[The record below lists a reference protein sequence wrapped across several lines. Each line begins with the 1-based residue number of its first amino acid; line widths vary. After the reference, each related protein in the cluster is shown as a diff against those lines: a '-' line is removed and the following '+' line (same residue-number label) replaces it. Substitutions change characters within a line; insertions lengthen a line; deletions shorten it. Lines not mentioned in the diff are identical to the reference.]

1 MLSNKFTSASSHAS
15 SKDVEHSGI
24 FNNTASNSMMQTLEE
39 EQIFRAPNK
48 WETLHV
54 QSHWKAGR
62 GSTRV
67 GRPSIKLRKMHSRNI
82 IFTAFDNLMFMPI
95 YLFEQSRNQP
105 KRAATTVLVLLVL
118 AIVGSS
124 AEKLDT
130 HSKYSSQL
138 KKSVLQSFRKLQH
151 YLPHCC

>member
-1 MLSNKFTSASSHAS
+1 M
-15 SKDVEHSGI
+15 G
-24 FNNTASNSMMQTLEE
+24 NTACAEPLES
-39 EQIFRAPNK
+39 
-48 WETLHV
+48 W
-54 QSHWKAGR
+54 S

-130 HSKYSSQL
+130 TPSTAHN
-138 KKSVLQSFRKLQH
+138 
-151 YLPHCC
+151 